1 MTENF
6 SSNDPFGKAILDYA
20 YSKEPKIIRVS
31 SDLCDDDELPVAYLF
46 RSYDGMPAV
55 EKDALGHCK

>member
-1 MTENF
+1 MAENF

-31 SDLCDDDELPVAYLF
+31 SDLCDDDEHPV
-46 RSYDGMPAV
+46 
-55 EKDALGHCK
+55 